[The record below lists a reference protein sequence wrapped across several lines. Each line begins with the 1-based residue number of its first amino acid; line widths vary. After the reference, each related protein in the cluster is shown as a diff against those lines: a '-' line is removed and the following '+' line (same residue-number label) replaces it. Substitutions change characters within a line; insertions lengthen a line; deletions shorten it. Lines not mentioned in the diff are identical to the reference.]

1 MAVYVSNIVIE
12 QGFDFDV
19 TFGLA
24 DIRTNGPVNLVGYAS
39 SAQIRKNFTSSNSVS
54 FASTI
59 IGSNS
64 GLVNIKL
71 TSQQTSQLKPGRY
84 FYDVVLTN
92 PDRNDKYK
100 AVEGMAL
107 VRPGVTR

>member
-12 QGFDFDV
+12 QGFDFNV

-39 SAQIRKNFTSSNSVS
+39 SAQLRKNFTSSNAVS

-59 IGSNS
+59 IGSDS
-64 GLVNIKL
+64 GLVNISL
-71 TSQQTSQLKPGRY
+71 ASQQTSLLKPGRY
-84 FYDVVLTN
+84 FYDILLFN
-92 PDRNDKYK
+92 EERNDKYK

-107 VRPGVTR
+107 VRAGVTR